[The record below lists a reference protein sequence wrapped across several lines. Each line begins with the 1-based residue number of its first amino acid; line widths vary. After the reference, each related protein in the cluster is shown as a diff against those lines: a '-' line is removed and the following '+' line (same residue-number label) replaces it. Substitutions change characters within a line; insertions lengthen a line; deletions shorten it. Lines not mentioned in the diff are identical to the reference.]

1 MTPQQVLQSNTDRWM
16 MIPSSG
22 VDLTGTVCN
31 KVGTSYTAFR
41 YGQTVSL
48 LGAAGV
54 GACLK
59 APAAM
64 LCIGFTI
71 LQCSS
76 SREQLMRMRM
86 LAS

>member
-1 MTPQQVLQSNTDRWM
+1 M

-54 GACLK
+54 DASLEP
-59 APAAM
+59 PAAM
-64 LCIGFTI
+64 LCIEVRI
-71 LQCSS
+71 LQWSS
-76 SREQLMRMRM
+76 SGEHLVSNSM
-86 LAS
+86 LASQ